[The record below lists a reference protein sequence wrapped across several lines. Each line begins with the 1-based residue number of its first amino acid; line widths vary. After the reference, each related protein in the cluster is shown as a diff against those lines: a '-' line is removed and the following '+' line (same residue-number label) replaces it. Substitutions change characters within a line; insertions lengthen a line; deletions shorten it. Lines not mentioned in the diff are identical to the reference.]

1 MSKKYIF
8 FIFLF
13 QIIYSQNIIQEIS
26 FYKNPSEN
34 SYYWIENNNYGL
46 GSSLYDLEIKKEFLT
61 KDFEIFS
68 SIIFSY
74 SDDSKLRFK
83 EVFLKK
89 RVSNNTFLKIGKYY
103 RDFSVYLDD
112 ELSSG
117 SLLISTNAEALPKIG
132 LLSKIEINDKFNVR
146 LGISHAKLAK
156 SKVYN
161 EEPKIHEK
169 FIYLD
174 ILMNEKEKF
183 SIGLVHEA
191 IWGGSSYRLG
201 KQPDSFRDFLKIL
214 ISADKGKTEGEPHTN
229 ALGNH
234 LGIWD
239 FVYEKKINSKKLSF
253 YYQHLFEDTSGLR
266 FANKTD
272 GLWGLRLNNYINNL
286 DILIEYFTTKNQSIN
301 PPYVDEFYYNHGVY
315 DEGWSYKG
323 KTLGSPFIS
332 STDSSI
338 KNEFEIIYIGLNYKF
353 SSKNSLKFICSK
365 PLEPT
370 EPAQFKVVAER
381 KYKNKSFDF
390 YALNNLNNTIGL
402 GINLRL
408 SF

>member
-1 MSKKYIF
+1 MY
-8 FIFLF
+8 
-13 QIIYSQNIIQEIS
+13 N
-26 FYKNPSEN
+26 
-34 SYYWIENNNYGL
+34 
-46 GSSLYDLEIKKEFLT
+46 LEIKTEFLAE
-61 KDFEIFS
+61 DSEVFS
-68 SIIFSY
+68 SIIFS
-74 SDDSKLRFK
+74 DSNKKKLRFK
-83 EVFLKK
+83 EVFFKK
-89 RVSNNTFLKIGKYY
+89 RVSNNTFFKIGKYY
-103 RDFSVYLDD
+103 RDFSTYLDD

-117 SLLISTNAEALPKIG
+117 SLLISHNAEALPKIS
-132 LLSKIEINDKFNVR
+132 LLSKIEINDKYNFRV
-146 LGISHAKLAK
+146 GVSHAKLAK

-191 IWGGSSYRLG
+191 MWGGSSYRLG
-201 KQPDSFRDFLKIL
+201 EQPDSFRDFLKVL
-214 ISADKGKTEGEPHTN
+214 ISADQELVEGEPHAN

-239 FVYEKKINSKKLSF
+239 FVYEKKINSKKISL

-272 GLWGLRLNNYINNL
+272 GLWGLRLNNYINDL

-332 STDSSI
+332 STNSSI
-338 KNEFEIIYIGLNYKF
+338 KKEFEIIYIGFNYKL
-353 SSKNSLKFICSK
+353 SSKNSLKVICSK
-365 PLEPT
+365 PLESS
-370 EPAQFKVVAER
+370 ESAHFKVVAGR
-381 KYKNKSFDF
+381 RYKNKSFDF
-390 YALNNLNNTIGL
+390 FALNNLNNNIGL
-402 GINLRL
+402 GINFRL